1 MPDKRSLWKK
11 KNPLYIESVTK
22 EYKKLI
28 EIFHKRKLAKVPYI
42 EIFLSA
48 PEKMRCNELHA
59 FIKKAYYF
67 LLEQQNLDYLSNTFF
82 WEYVRRNINKKQM
95 VAIKDTRMLTLID
108 SMENQEIHWKNSHYR
123 RQIMQ
128 RKTFNNVMAGI
139 RKSKD
144 VK

>member
-22 EYKKLI
+22 EYKKLV
-28 EIFHKRKLAKVPYI
+28 EIFHKRKHPKVPYI

-59 FIKKAYYF
+59 FMKGAYYF
-67 LLEQQNLDYLSNTFF
+67 LLKQQKLDSLSNGFL
-82 WEYVRRNINKKQM
+82 WEYLRRNINEKQM
-95 VAIKDTRMLTLID
+95 VAIKDKKMLTLID
-108 SMENQEIHWKNSHYR
+108 SMENQEIHWRNSYYR